1 MFSYFIFFTKHEI
14 SYSRYLRTLKF
25 YVRNKAYPEGSIA
38 RGYLAEECLTF
49 CSRYMDD
56 MTTKFNRQS
65 RNDDGHDDVSSTRGV
80 DIFTPKGR
88 PLGKPTPYHLDLEE
102 YEQVHL
108 YALHNCDELLKLV
121 K

>member
-1 MFSYFIFFTKHEI
+1 MKS
-14 SYSRYLRTLKF
+14 
-25 YVRNKAYPEGSIA
+25 YVRNKAHPEGSIA

-65 RNDDGHDDVSSTRGV
+65 RNDDGENDVHGTS
-80 DIFTPKGR
+80 DLEIFTPNGR

-108 YALHNCDELLKLV
+108 YALKNCDELQELV